1 MKIDPR
7 IQKFVDEMAEA
18 ERDMKMLAAQIADHR
33 LTLSVA
39 EPYHAMTVYDKILP
53 EVSWAL
59 RVSRPDIAIRLVGLC
74 ETYLEAGASLAM
86 TKYRVPAE
94 SHYEA
99 VRAREDG
106 DLPDYLGSGEETP
119 VVRMKVVGADLCPA
133 DEPEKL

>member
-18 ERDMKMLAAQIADHR
+18 EREMKMLAAQIANHR
-33 LTLSVA
+33 LTLSIVEA
-39 EPYHAMTVYDKILP
+39 YHTMTVYEKILP

-59 RVSRPDIAIRLVGLC
+59 RVGRPDIAIRLIGLC
-74 ETYLEAGASLAM
+74 ETYLEAGASLKM
-86 TKYRVPAE
+86 TKYRVQAE

-106 DLPDYLGSGEETP
+106 DLPDYLGDSGETP
-119 VVRMKVVGADLCPA
+119 VVRMKVVDTELCPA